1 MGILEKVKTSAQK
14 IWQAKY
20 RKVRVQVFCW
30 IITVLAVFLFGE
42 DMRENARI
50 YWYIEL
56 VAYFG
61 WIIPL
66 ISYYKIRK
74 NKNE

>member
-1 MGILEKVKTSAQK
+1 MGTLEKVKTSAQK
-14 IWQAKY
+14 VWQAKY
-20 RKVRVQVFCW
+20 RKVRVQLVCW
-30 IITVLAVFLFGE
+30 SILVLAVFLFGE
-42 DMRENARI
+42 DMRENARM

-66 ISYYKIRK
+66 ASYYKIW
-74 NKNE
+74 KNEK